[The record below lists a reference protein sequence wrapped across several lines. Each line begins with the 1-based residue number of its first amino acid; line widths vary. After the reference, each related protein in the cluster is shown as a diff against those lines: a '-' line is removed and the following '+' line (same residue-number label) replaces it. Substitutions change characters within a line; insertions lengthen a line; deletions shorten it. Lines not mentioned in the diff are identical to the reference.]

1 MLKKSALTFSVLSE
15 FIKKPLTFWH
25 SSSYFGNFRSS
36 DDKIDFKKHNEC
48 EAKLKKKIFYWG
60 ELIPVNSEVPEPLK
74 RIIKDGIRQN

>member
-25 SSSYFGNFRSS
+25 SSLYFGNFRSS

-48 EAKLKKKIFYWG
+48 EAK
-60 ELIPVNSEVPEPLK
+60 
-74 RIIKDGIRQN
+74 

>member
-25 SSSYFGNFRSS
+25 SSLYFGNFRSP

-48 EAKLKKKIFYWG
+48 EAKLKKKDFLLGWINTSKFWSTWA
-60 ELIPVNSEVPEPLK
+60 SEE
-74 RIIKDGIRQN
+74 NN